1 MPQRAPILTAT
12 LIASLAS
19 GAACRERSDAQIR
32 ASYDDSG
39 KLRLLTYDSNKNG
52 RPDTFSYMDGTR
64 IVRVELDTNEDGIV
78 DRWEYYNQ
86 AGTLEKVGTSQEN
99 DGRVDTWAYPAADGS
114 TARVERSLR
123 RDGKASRTEGYKNGV
138 LVSAEEDS
146 DNDGVIDKWE
156 EYVDGRLASVG
167 FDTEKAGRP
176 TRRLVYD
183 QSGQLLPGDGRN
195 GNPRAA
201 KP

>member
-1 MPQRAPILTAT
+1 MAT
-12 LIASLAS
+12 SADPLWYK
-19 GAACRERSDAQIR
+19 DAVFYQLHVKSF
-32 ASYDDSG
+32 ADS
-39 KLRLLTYDSNKNG
+39 
-52 RPDTFSYMDGTR
+52 
-64 IVRVELDTNEDGIV
+64 NEDGIV

-114 TARVERSLR
+114 TARVERALR
-123 RDGKASRTEGYKNGV
+123 RDDKASRRERYKSGV

-146 DNDGVIDKWE
+146 DNDGVVDKWE

-183 QSGQLLPGDGRN
+183 RSGQLLPGDGRN